1 MKIAIF
7 EADKECAKVFSTLP
21 ADIFPTDIDHALKE
35 PKEHEAISIFIRSRI
50 TQEVLERL
58 PKLRYI
64 QTRSTGYDHIDIDA
78 CKKRGIIVSNV
89 QGYARY
95 AVAEFAF
102 SLMLNISRKTHQAIQ
117 RAKSGDFAYKDL
129 LGFELFDKT
138 IAIIGLGNI
147 GKQVA
152 TIAKGFGMHVR
163 AYTRHFDEEFCAALE
178 IEKCKYPEVL
188 ENADFILFAVPLT
201 PDTYHMLDRDSAKR
215 IKKDASIIN
224 IARGEIIAQEVL
236 EYLSDSI
243 NALGLDVIEN
253 EKELLRTKPRHFLS
267 FIQKPNI
274 LYTPH
279 MAYYTK
285 EALGRIRTIS
295 LRNMKNF
302 LEGKEIDFVI
312 G

>member
-1 MKIAIF
+1 MKIGVF
-7 EADKECAKVFSTLP
+7 EADKECAKTFATLP
-21 ADIFPTDIDHALKE
+21 ADIFQEEINHVLKE
-35 PKEHEAISIFIRSRI
+35 PKEYEAISIFIRSRI
-50 TQEVLERL
+50 TQEILERL

-64 QTRSTGYDHIDIDA
+64 QTRSTGYDHIDIEA

-89 QGYARY
+89 QGYAKY

-102 SLMLNISRKTHQAIQ
+102 SLILNISRKTYKAIQ
-117 RAKSGDFAYKDL
+117 RTKEGDFHYKDL
-129 LGFELFDKT
+129 LGFELFGKT
-138 IAIIGLGNI
+138 IAIIGLGSI
-147 GKQVA
+147 GKQMA
-152 TIAKGFGMHVR
+152 TIAKGFGMHIR
-163 AYTRHFDEEFCAALE
+163 AYTRHFDEKFCSALD

-201 PDTYHMLDRDSAKR
+201 PDTYHMLDLDSAKR

-224 IARGEIIAQEVL
+224 IARGEIIAQNVL

-243 NALGLDVIEN
+243 YTLGLDVIEN
-253 EKELLRTKPRHFLS
+253 EKQLLRTKPQHFLS

-302 LEGKEIDFVI
+302 LEGKKIDFVI